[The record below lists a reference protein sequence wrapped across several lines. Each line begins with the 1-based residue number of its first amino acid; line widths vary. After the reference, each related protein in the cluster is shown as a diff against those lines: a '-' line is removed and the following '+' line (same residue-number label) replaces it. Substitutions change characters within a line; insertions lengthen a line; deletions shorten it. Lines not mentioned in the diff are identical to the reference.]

1 MRNWNRKT
9 SSSKLSSVSTS
20 FSTAAKGN
28 FNHNRRTNSKVPQN
42 VDPTKTAFNK
52 ILIDKDI
59 RQVYDEVFGESIAEY
74 NANQIAKKH
83 PERQKKDY
91 YSSICHDK
99 KTEPF
104 REAVVQIGNKDKQLP
119 RWESNEILQKFLK
132 RFQENNPQLV
142 VVGAYI
148 HNDEA
153 TPHMHIDYVP
163 VATYSKGLKKRVSND
178 KALNQMGYKTWNDW
192 KDSQMACLENLV
204 REKGYDREYMNNSN
218 RHIADVEQFKRVQKE
233 VERQANNKLEKMELP
248 DIPAPEIKIN
258 PINKSESVRFTKAE
272 FEQIKQVINYQQIQI
287 TSLEAQKSTL
297 NTDLEISKQTIN
309 RIKNKPYVLENE
321 RLSTE
326 LEKNKSKTDKFDEIS
341 VQNQQLKN
349 QINTLNNLQ
358 VENNNLKLELEKEK
372 QRSENFKIIGKLYQ
386 CMYLH
391 LMNHII
397 PSVIQKFKIVELIR
411 NGLDNLFTG
420 VLDEYQNKS
429 KNPDIYTQL
438 FQDNTSLNKSY
449 PDIDQEFS
457 NLPDVDELIE
467 KYFTDAKKDIQKKYK
482 PSKARII
489 QCENKAT
496 AKKALK
502 ALKNGTDPEEVAQ
515 QYMVDSAKY
524 SGKETLVTTKTTDL
538 STRLIN
544 TLSKTKKAGV
554 IDEVFTNESSGTTYA
569 YVAVLVSNTYKDIKD
584 DVYTTLSSDDDVT
597 KACLVYYL
605 KKYNFEVH
613 DQDVFNNLKTN
624 NPEYL
629 VSRPDLSKSD
639 D

>member
-9 SSSKLSSVSTS
+9 SSSKLSSVSIS
-20 FSTAAKGN
+20 FSTTAKGN

-42 VDPTKTAFNK
+42 VDPTRTAFNK

-59 RQVYDEVFGESIAEY
+59 RQVYNEVFGEALAEY

-91 YSSICHDK
+91 YSAVCHDK

-204 REKGYDREYMNNSN
+204 REKGYNREYMHNTDK
-218 RHIADVEQFKRVQKE
+218 HEPDVQKFKRVQKE
-233 VERQANNKLEKMELP
+233 VVRLANDKLEKMELP
-248 DIPAPEIKIN
+248 DIPEPEIKLN
-258 PINKSESVRFTKAE
+258 PITKTESVRFSKAE
-272 FEQIKQVINYQQIQI
+272 FEQIKQVINYQQIKI
-287 TSLEAQKSTL
+287 TSLEAQKSDL
-297 NTDLEISKQTIN
+297 NAELEINKQTIN

-321 RLSTE
+321 RLSAK
-326 LEKNKSKTDKFDEIS
+326 LEKNKSKIDKFDEIS
-341 VQNQQLKN
+341 IQNQQLKN

-391 LMNHII
+391 LMDRII
-397 PSVIQKFKIVELIR
+397 PSIIQKFKIVKLIR
-411 NGLDNLFTG
+411 NGLDNLFIG

-438 FQDNTSLNKSY
+438 FDDNTDLNKSH
-449 PDIDQEFS
+449 PNIEQEFA

-467 KYFTDAKKDIQKKYK
+467 QSELDQ
-482 PSKARII
+482 
-489 QCENKAT
+489 EN
-496 AKKALK
+496 
-502 ALKNGTDPEEVAQ
+502 NYEH
-515 QYMVDSAKY
+515 Y
-524 SGKETLVTTKTTDL
+524 
-538 STRLIN
+538 R
-544 TLSKTKKAGV
+544 
-554 IDEVFTNESSGTTYA
+554 
-569 YVAVLVSNTYKDIKD
+569 
-584 DVYTTLSSDDDVT
+584 
-597 KACLVYYL
+597 
-605 KKYNFEVH
+605 
-613 DQDVFNNLKTN
+613 
-624 NPEYL
+624 
-629 VSRPDLSKSD
+629 
-639 D
+639 

>member
-9 SSSKLSSVSTS
+9 SSSKLSSVSIS

-28 FNHNRRTNSKVPQN
+28 FNHNRRTNSKVPEN
-42 VDPTKTAFNK
+42 VDTTRTAFNK
-52 ILIDKDI
+52 ILVDKDI
-59 RQVYDEVFGESIAEY
+59 RQVYNEVFGEALAEY

-91 YSSICHDK
+91 YSSVCHDK

-132 RFQENNPQLV
+132 QFQKNNPQLV

-153 TPHMHIDYVP
+153 TPHMHIVYVP

-204 REKGYDREYMNNSN
+204 REKGYDREYMHNTDK
-218 RHIADVEQFKRVQKE
+218 HEPDVQKFKRVQKE
-233 VERQANNKLEKMELP
+233 VVRLANDKLEKMELP
-248 DIPAPEIKIN
+248 DIPEPEIKLN
-258 PINKSESVRFTKAE
+258 PITKTESVKFSKAE
-272 FEQIKQVINYQQIQI
+272 FEQIKQVINYQQIEI
-287 TSLEAQKSTL
+287 TSLEAQKSDL
-297 NTDLEISKQTIN
+297 NAELEINKQTIN

-321 RLSTE
+321 RLSAE
-326 LEKNKSKTDKFDEIS
+326 LEKNKSKIDKFDEIS
-341 VQNQQLKN
+341 IQNQQLKN

-391 LMNHII
+391 LMDRII
-397 PSVIQKFKIVELIR
+397 PNVIQKLKIVKLIR
-411 NGLDNLFTG
+411 NGLDNLFIG

-438 FQDNTSLNKSY
+438 FDDNTDLNNSY
-449 PDIDQEFS
+449 PNIEQEFA

-467 KYFTDAKKDIQKKYK
+467 ISELDREKDYDHC
-482 PSKARII
+482 R
-489 QCENKAT
+489 
-496 AKKALK
+496 
-502 ALKNGTDPEEVAQ
+502 
-515 QYMVDSAKY
+515 
-524 SGKETLVTTKTTDL
+524 
-538 STRLIN
+538 
-544 TLSKTKKAGV
+544 
-554 IDEVFTNESSGTTYA
+554 
-569 YVAVLVSNTYKDIKD
+569 
-584 DVYTTLSSDDDVT
+584 
-597 KACLVYYL
+597 
-605 KKYNFEVH
+605 
-613 DQDVFNNLKTN
+613 
-624 NPEYL
+624 
-629 VSRPDLSKSD
+629 
-639 D
+639 

>member
-1 MRNWNRKT
+1 M
-9 SSSKLSSVSTS
+9 
-20 FSTAAKGN
+20 
-28 FNHNRRTNSKVPQN
+28 
-42 VDPTKTAFNK
+42 DPTRTAFNK

-59 RQVYDEVFGESIAEY
+59 RQVYNEVFGEALAEY

-91 YSSICHDK
+91 YSAVCHDK

-153 TPHMHIDYVP
+153 TPHMHIVYVP

-204 REKGYDREYMNNSN
+204 REKGYNREYMHNTDK
-218 RHIADVEQFKRVQKE
+218 HEPDVQKFKRVQKE
-233 VERQANNKLEKMELP
+233 VVRLANDKLEKMELP
-248 DIPAPEIKIN
+248 DIPEPEIKLN
-258 PINKSESVRFTKAE
+258 PITKTESVRFSKAE
-272 FEQIKQVINYQQIQI
+272 FEQIKQVINYQQIKI
-287 TSLEAQKSTL
+287 TSLEAQKSDL
-297 NTDLEISKQTIN
+297 NAELEINKQTIN

-321 RLSTE
+321 RLSAK
-326 LEKNKSKTDKFDEIS
+326 LEKNKSKIDKFDEIS
-341 VQNQQLKN
+341 IQNQQLKN

-391 LMNHII
+391 LMDRII
-397 PSVIQKFKIVELIR
+397 PSVIQKFKIVKLIR
-411 NGLDNLFTG
+411 NGLDNLFIG

-438 FQDNTSLNKSY
+438 FDDNTDLNNSY
-449 PDIDQEFS
+449 PNIDQEFA
-457 NLPDVDELIE
+457 NIPDVDELIE
-467 KYFTDAKKDIQKKYK
+467 ISELDREKD
-482 PSKARII
+482 
-489 QCENKAT
+489 
-496 AKKALK
+496 
-502 ALKNGTDPEEVAQ
+502 
-515 QYMVDSAKY
+515 
-524 SGKETLVTTKTTDL
+524 
-538 STRLIN
+538 
-544 TLSKTKKAGV
+544 
-554 IDEVFTNESSGTTYA
+554 
-569 YVAVLVSNTYKDIKD
+569 
-584 DVYTTLSSDDDVT
+584 
-597 KACLVYYL
+597 
-605 KKYNFEVH
+605 H
-613 DQDVFNNLKTN
+613 DHC
-624 NPEYL
+624 
-629 VSRPDLSKSD
+629 R
-639 D
+639 

>member
-9 SSSKLSSVSTS
+9 SSSKLSSVSIS

-28 FNHNRRTNSKVPQN
+28 FNHNRRTNSKVPEN
-42 VDPTKTAFNK
+42 VDPTRTAFNK
-52 ILIDKDI
+52 ILVDKDI
-59 RQVYDEVFGESIAEY
+59 RQVYNEVFGEALAEY

-91 YSSICHDK
+91 YSSVCHDK

-132 RFQENNPQLV
+132 QFQKNNPQLV

-153 TPHMHIDYVP
+153 TPHMHIVYVP

-204 REKGYDREYMNNSN
+204 REKGYDREYMHNTDK
-218 RHIADVEQFKRVQKE
+218 HEPDVQKFKRVQTE
-233 VERQANNKLEKMELP
+233 VVRLANDKLEKMELP
-248 DIPAPEIKIN
+248 DIPEPEIKLN
-258 PINKSESVRFTKAE
+258 PITKTESVKFSKAE
-272 FEQIKQVINYQQIQI
+272 FEQIKQVINYQQIEI
-287 TSLEAQKSTL
+287 TSLEAQKSDL
-297 NTDLEISKQTIN
+297 NAELEINKQTIN

-321 RLSTE
+321 RLSAE
-326 LEKNKSKTDKFDEIS
+326 LEKSKSKIDKFDEIS
-341 VQNQQLKN
+341 IQNQQLKN

-391 LMNHII
+391 LMDRII
-397 PSVIQKFKIVELIR
+397 PNVIQKLKIVKLIR
-411 NGLDNLFTG
+411 NGLDNLFIG

-438 FQDNTSLNKSY
+438 FDDNTDLNNSY
-449 PDIDQEFS
+449 PNIEQEFA

-467 KYFTDAKKDIQKKYK
+467 ISELDREKDYDHC
-482 PSKARII
+482 R
-489 QCENKAT
+489 
-496 AKKALK
+496 
-502 ALKNGTDPEEVAQ
+502 
-515 QYMVDSAKY
+515 
-524 SGKETLVTTKTTDL
+524 
-538 STRLIN
+538 
-544 TLSKTKKAGV
+544 
-554 IDEVFTNESSGTTYA
+554 
-569 YVAVLVSNTYKDIKD
+569 
-584 DVYTTLSSDDDVT
+584 
-597 KACLVYYL
+597 
-605 KKYNFEVH
+605 
-613 DQDVFNNLKTN
+613 
-624 NPEYL
+624 
-629 VSRPDLSKSD
+629 
-639 D
+639 

>member
-148 HNDEA
+148 HNDET

-287 TSLEAQKSTL
+287 TSLEAQKS
-297 NTDLEISKQTIN
+297 DLSTKLKNVESKLDIA
-309 RIKNKPYVLENE
+309 RKKPYMRENETLMQNLENE
-321 RLSTE
+321 SNFSEKLTKKYGKLRNQYFE
-326 LEKNKSKTDKFDEIS
+326 LNESYKK
-341 VQNQQLKN
+341 
-349 QINTLNNLQ
+349 
-358 VENNNLKLELEKEK
+358 LEKEN
-372 QRSENFKIIGKLYQ
+372 SS
-386 CMYLH
+386 LH
-391 LMNHII
+391 E
-397 PSVIQKFKIVELIR
+397 K
-411 NGLDNLFTG
+411 
-420 VLDEYQNKS
+420 
-429 KNPDIYTQL
+429 
-438 FQDNTSLNKSY
+438 NTSLEKENSSLFKKIRELEMEIGGITQDFYYKLTRAYVSIKNIVQAVGMLKY
-449 PDIDQEFS
+449 DKENGYGIE
-457 NLPDVDELIE
+457 NL
-467 KYFTDAKKDIQKKYK
+467 
-482 PSKARII
+482 
-489 QCENKAT
+489 T
-496 AKKALK
+496 AKQ
-502 ALKNGTDPEEVAQ
+502 E
-515 QYMVDSAKY
+515 
-524 SGKETLVTTKTTDL
+524 
-538 STRLIN
+538 RLID
-544 TLSKTKKAGV
+544 GV
-554 IDEVFTNESSGTTYA
+554 SEYGSALAKDNEYPELAKQMDNKVGIDESIESFVKLPEPERTRESR
-569 YVAVLVSNTYKDIKD
+569 SSRDWDIE
-584 DVYTTLSSDDDVT
+584 L
-597 KACLVYYL
+597 
-605 KKYNFEVH
+605 
-613 DQDVFNNLKTN
+613 
-624 NPEYL
+624 
-629 VSRPDLSKSD
+629 
-639 D
+639 

>member
-9 SSSKLSSVSTS
+9 SSSKLSSVSIS

-28 FNHNRRTNSKVPQN
+28 FNHNRRTNSKVPEN
-42 VDPTKTAFNK
+42 VDPTRTAFNK

-59 RQVYDEVFGESIAEY
+59 RQVYKEVFGEALAEY
-74 NANQIAKKH
+74 NANQVAKKH

-104 REAVVQIGNKDKQLP
+104 REAVVQIGNKDKQIP

-132 RFQENNPQLV
+132 KFQENNPQLV

-287 TSLEAQKSTL
+287 TSLEAQKSDL
-297 NTDLEISKQTIN
+297 NAELEINKQTIN

-326 LEKNKSKTDKFDEIS
+326 LEKIQKVDKFGSDESDLIGRKIMNIKFADGIDIVIENTHIQKWS
-341 VQNQQLKN
+341 GMKSADSNLYLLSMDDGMYYLFDLNNKIIRKYDDFSKLPDILKN
-349 QINTLNNLQ
+349 EI
-358 VENNNLKLELEKEK
+358 
-372 QRSENFKIIGKLYQ
+372 
-386 CMYLH
+386 
-391 LMNHII
+391 
-397 PSVIQKFKIVELIR
+397 
-411 NGLDNLFTG
+411 
-420 VLDEYQNKS
+420 
-429 KNPDIYTQL
+429 
-438 FQDNTSLNKSY
+438 
-449 PDIDQEFS
+449 
-457 NLPDVDELIE
+457 
-467 KYFTDAKKDIQKKYK
+467 
-482 PSKARII
+482 
-489 QCENKAT
+489 
-496 AKKALK
+496 
-502 ALKNGTDPEEVAQ
+502 
-515 QYMVDSAKY
+515 
-524 SGKETLVTTKTTDL
+524 
-538 STRLIN
+538 
-544 TLSKTKKAGV
+544 
-554 IDEVFTNESSGTTYA
+554 
-569 YVAVLVSNTYKDIKD
+569 
-584 DVYTTLSSDDDVT
+584 
-597 KACLVYYL
+597 
-605 KKYNFEVH
+605 
-613 DQDVFNNLKTN
+613 
-624 NPEYL
+624 
-629 VSRPDLSKSD
+629 
-639 D
+639 

>member
-9 SSSKLSSVSTS
+9 SSSKLSSVSIS

-42 VDPTKTAFNK
+42 VDPTRTAFNK

-59 RQVYDEVFGESIAEY
+59 RQVYNEVFGEALAEY

-91 YSSICHDK
+91 YSTVCHDK

-104 REAVVQIGNKDKQLP
+104 REAVVQIENKDKQLP

-132 RFQENNPQLV
+132 RFQETNPQLV

-204 REKGYDREYMNNSN
+204 REKGYNREYMHNTDK
-218 RHIADVEQFKRVQKE
+218 HEPDVQKFKRVQKE
-233 VERQANNKLEKMELP
+233 VVRLANDKLEKMELP
-248 DIPAPEIKIN
+248 DIPEPEIKLN
-258 PINKSESVRFTKAE
+258 PITKTESVRFSKAE
-272 FEQIKQVINYQQIQI
+272 FEQIKQVINYQQIKI
-287 TSLEAQKSTL
+287 TSLEAQKSDL
-297 NTDLEISKQTIN
+297 NAELEINKQTIN
-309 RIKNKPYVLENE
+309 QIKNKPYVLENE
-321 RLSTE
+321 RLSAK
-326 LEKNKSKTDKFDEIS
+326 LEKNKSKIDKFDEIS
-341 VQNQQLKN
+341 IQNQQLKN

-391 LMNHII
+391 LMDRII
-397 PSVIQKFKIVELIR
+397 PSVIQKFKIVKLIR
-411 NGLDNLFTG
+411 NGLDNLFIG

-438 FQDNTSLNKSY
+438 FDDNTDLNKSH
-449 PDIDQEFS
+449 PNIEQEFA

-467 KYFTDAKKDIQKKYK
+467 QSELDQ
-482 PSKARII
+482 
-489 QCENKAT
+489 EN
-496 AKKALK
+496 
-502 ALKNGTDPEEVAQ
+502 NYEH
-515 QYMVDSAKY
+515 Y
-524 SGKETLVTTKTTDL
+524 
-538 STRLIN
+538 R
-544 TLSKTKKAGV
+544 
-554 IDEVFTNESSGTTYA
+554 
-569 YVAVLVSNTYKDIKD
+569 
-584 DVYTTLSSDDDVT
+584 
-597 KACLVYYL
+597 
-605 KKYNFEVH
+605 
-613 DQDVFNNLKTN
+613 
-624 NPEYL
+624 
-629 VSRPDLSKSD
+629 
-639 D
+639 